1 MRLFGGCHVDRAIDR
16 EIESAGFRIERLEK
30 GYLKGPKALAFRY
43 RGVAE
48 RA

>member
-16 EIESAGFRIERLEK
+16 EIEAAGFRIEQLEK

-43 RGVAE
+43 RGVAVP
-48 RA
+48 R